1 MEREIRVRGK
11 AKIRLRP
18 DTVCADIALEGTGK
32 TCEEALS
39 LASEGAEKVKA
50 ALAERGFSPE
60 ELKSADFR
68 VDAKYENARGEN
80 GEWRQVFAGYGYRHA
95 LKISFAA
102 EAEKL
107 NAFASAVAASGA
119 DPLFSFSYT
128 VKDLS
133 AVREWLLKEAV
144 KDAAK
149 KALVLANA
157 GGLELKGISRIDYAS
172 GEAGVSLH
180 PVRPMRLSA
189 AADGTKGISLDLSP
203 EDAEAEESVSVVWTF

>member
-50 ALAERGFSPE
+50 ALAKRGFSPE
-60 ELKSADFR
+60 ERKRADCR
-68 VDAKYENARGEN
+68 VD
-80 GEWRQVFAGYGYRHA
+80 AGYGYRHA

-157 GGLELKGISRIDYAS
+157 AGLELKGISRIDYAS

-180 PVRPMRLSA
+180 PVRPMRLNA
-189 AADGTKGISLDLSP
+189 AADGAKGIFPDLSP

>member
-18 DTVCADIALEGTGK
+18 DTVYADIALEGTGK

-80 GEWRQVFAGYGYRHA
+80 GEWRQ
-95 LKISFAA
+95 
-102 EAEKL
+102 
-107 NAFASAVAASGA
+107 AFASAVAASGA

-157 GGLELKGISRIDYAS
+157 AGLELKGISRIDYAS

-189 AADGTKGISLDLSP
+189 AADGAKGISLDLSP